1 MPLLDA
7 TVLGGIMRRSKLA
20 ILAVSALTA
29 AALSPVGG
37 AQADPGQPPGPGGT
51 SYDHT
56 IALVARSIQA
66 PRIDDAEL
74 ASARSSGHRTHA
86 VVQLHR
92 LPAPGDLDRLRELG
106 ITPLAYLNGRHGLG
120 TAYLAALSGRVADR
134 EQLAG
139 LVRGVHALLP
149 QDKVDV
155 SLAKGAGTSD
165 VVITFFGDTS
175 GERAAAVLADAGVAA
190 RRTSSDSF
198 VATLT
203 RGQLQRLAS
212 EDSVQFLAPVP
223 GPDHLEVTTSRS
235 LSNIDQL
242 QRFDVPSA
250 TYLGL
255 SGLGTEVSVHD
266 NGLDGTHGDF
276 ANRIISNTAALGGDH
291 GTHVTSI
298 LAGSGAMS
306 DQNDAAGNPNNGTAF
321 RWRGVAPQARIRTS
335 GTQTA
340 HDAPTMT
347 TAIVTEGADVSNHS
361 YGYNSGQYDGNM
373 QAIDRIIRGDE
384 PRNPV
389 DLTNPN
395 IPARPMVFSAGNGG
409 DMPRGTALNAGY
421 FALSKSCKNC
431 IMVANLQASGQ
442 QDGSSSAGPTPDGR
456 LKPDL
461 GAFGS
466 SVTAAGANVD
476 LNGNPATG
484 NSYRSMGGTSMAA
497 PVVSGTIALM
507 LQRYADRF
515 GVDLDTTRPRPA
527 TLKAMLVQSA
537 RDQQGSADIN
547 NRDTGAPSVYGPGP
561 DWATGYGL
569 LDAQAAVGLIDSK
582 RFVEDEVSIANATDE
597 HLVSVVPGQSELKVT
612 MAWDDLPG
620 TPNADHSARQLVNDL
635 DLLLIGPNG
644 EVVRPFVLPA
654 AAAND
659 CDTTTAG
666 VQTNCNGAADPGPWP
681 SGGPTGTAIN
691 AAPGTDRLNNV
702 EQVVVASPAAGLW
715 KARVS
720 VLNADGSRRLPTGAN
735 QPYALAG
742 VTADRAD
749 LRVTKTASPDPATAG
764 EQLFYRV
771 TVRNDGPDEARDARV
786 VDALPAG
793 VTYVTNDLPGGCV
806 QAPVRTVTC
815 SVGDLASGQS
825 RSFTIKVAIDPD
837 LVAANGG
844 PLSIF
849 NTVAVSSATPDSNT
863 GNNTATIGTI
873 VEDSADLRVTKI
885 CKPDRHLQAG
895 QTGTC
900 TIYVDNA
907 GPSHARDVV
916 LRDSNLSDGAFTF
929 GTVSASQGSC
939 TTSGGVITC
948 ELGILP
954 AASPTQPGRA
964 TVTVEVRANEE
975 VDINDVAD
983 VRAATPD
990 PSTANNTAEGQIHVS
1005 AVSDLAL
1012 TKTGP
1017 ATAVAGTDVSY
1028 LLSMVNNGPSTARG
1042 VVIEDVAPTGT
1053 QILSVTGSDGATC
1066 NAGTPGSATLPSRC
1080 SFGDLAPGATRTM
1093 SVSLRVLPDTLGP
1106 IHNDARTTS
1115 NTFDDDLANNL
1126 GTVRT
1131 DVEGSADLALSKLSS
1146 PSPVVAGKQL
1156 TYTMTVSNGGP
1167 STSRAVSVTDQLP
1180 DGTSFVSGVDGNGAT
1195 VCALVQ
1201 PGKVVCDLATMQPGT
1216 AKTVYL
1222 TVQVAP
1228 SVAKDT
1234 VLINSASVSSATSDP
1249 DLSNNGAAAPTTVD
1263 TAADLWMDKQATQ
1276 RSGNPSTVVVY
1287 SLVVHNDS
1295 GCETDAQSTPTPT
1308 CGDGGPS
1315 DARDVTVTD
1324 KLPLDP
1330 KKVVVQYVSPGCT
1343 YTTSTHTVS
1352 CSTGRIPAGT
1362 AVTFVIEVQVGGSV
1376 GTLTNTA
1383 DVRSST
1389 FDPATGNNTNT
1400 ASQVIKGGTGKK

>member
-1 MPLLDA
+1 
-7 TVLGGIMRRSKLA
+7 MRRSKLA
-20 ILAVSALTA
+20 VLATFALAA
-29 AALSPVGG
+29 AALSPPGG
-37 AQADPGQPPGPGGT
+37 AQADPAQPPGQAAGGQA
-51 SYDHT
+51 YDHT
-56 IALVARSIQA
+56 IWLIDRSIRA
-66 PRIDDAEL
+66 ARIDDGEL
-74 ASARSSGHRTHA
+74 ARARSSGRSTHA

-92 LPAPGDLDRLRELG
+92 LPAPGDLQRLQELG
-106 ITPLAYLNGRHGLG
+106 ITPLAYLNGKNGLG
-120 TAYLAALSGRVADR
+120 TAYLAALSGRVADP

-149 QDKVDV
+149 QDKVDSQLARGSTTADVVV
-155 SLAKGAGTSD
+155 SFFSD
-165 VVITFFGDTS
+165 VSDA
-175 GERAAAVLADAGVAA
+175 EAAAVLAAA
-190 RRTSSDSF
+190 RVTARQTSPGTYY
-198 VATLT
+198 ATLT
-203 RGQLQRLAS
+203 RGQLQHLAS
-212 EDSVQFLAPVP
+212 DDAVQFLGAAP
-223 GPDHLEVTTSRS
+223 GADHLEVTTSRT
-235 LSNIDQL
+235 LSNIDPL

-306 DQNDAAGNPNNGTAF
+306 DQNDNAGNPNNGTAF
-321 RWRGVAPQARIRTS
+321 GWRGVAPQARIRTS

-347 TAIVTEGADVSNHS
+347 TAIATEGADVSNHS
-361 YGYNSGQYDGNM
+361 YGYNSGQYDANM
-373 QAIDRIIRGDE
+373 QAIDQIIRGDQAG
-384 PRNPV
+384 
-389 DLTNPN
+389 

-431 IMVANLQASGQ
+431 IMVANLQANGQ
-442 QDGSSSAGPTPDGR
+442 QDGTSSAGPTPDGR

-461 GAFGS
+461 GAFGA
-466 SVTAAGANVD
+466 SVTAAGAVVD
-476 LNGNPATG
+476 RNNAPATG
-484 NSYRSMGGTSMAA
+484 NSYRQMGGTSMAS
-497 PVVSGTIALM
+497 PVVAGTISLM

-515 GVDLDTTRPRPA
+515 GVNLDTTRPRPA
-527 TLKAMLVQSA
+527 TLKAMLLQSA

-547 NRDTGAPSVYGPGP
+547 NRDTGAPTVYGPGP
-561 DWATGYGL
+561 DWATGYGV
-569 LDAQAAVGLIDSK
+569 LDAQAAVGLIDTK
-582 RFVEDEVSIANATDE
+582 RFVEEEVSVASATDE
-597 HLVSVVPGQSELKVT
+597 HLVSVVPGQSQLKVT
-612 MAWDDLPG
+612 LAWDDLPG

-635 DLLLIGPNG
+635 DLLLLGPNG
-644 EVVRPFVLPA
+644 EVVRPLVVPP

-659 CDTTTAG
+659 CDAATGG
-666 VQTNCNGAADPGPWP
+666 VQTNCNGTADPGPWP

-702 EQVVVASPAAGLW
+702 EQVVVANPAAGAW

-720 VLNADGSRRLPTGAN
+720 VLNTDGSLRLPTGAN

-742 VTADRAD
+742 VTADRAN
-749 LRVTKTASPDPATAG
+749 LTVTKTDSPDPAIAG
-764 EQLFYRV
+764 EQLYYGIQ
-771 TVRNDGPDEARDARV
+771 VRNNGPATARDATV
-786 VDALPAG
+786 VDVLPAG

-806 QAPVRTVTC
+806 EDPVRTLTC
-815 SVGDLASGQS
+815 SLGDLKSGQTK
-825 RSFTIKVAIDPD
+825 SFTIKVAIDPG

-849 NTVAVSSATPDSNT
+849 NTASAASTTPDTDSEDNT
-863 GNNTATIGTI
+863 VTIGTI
-873 VEDSADLRVTKI
+873 VEDSADLGVTKI

-929 GTVSASQGSC
+929 GDVTPSQGTCS
-939 TTSGGVITC
+939 TSGGVITC
-948 ELGILP
+948 QLGMVP

-964 TVTVEVRANEE
+964 TVTVEVSANEE

-990 PSTANNTAEGQIHVS
+990 PNTANNAAQGQIHVS

-1012 TKTGP
+1012 TKAGP
-1017 ATAVAGTDVSY
+1017 ANAVAGTDVAY
-1028 LLSMVNNGPSTARG
+1028 LLSVVNNGPSTARG
-1042 VVIEDVAPTGT
+1042 VVIEDVAPLGT
-1053 QILSVTGSDGATC
+1053 QILSVTGSGGATC
-1066 NAGTPGSATLPSRC
+1066 NAGTPGSAALPSRC

-1093 SVSLRVLPDTLGP
+1093 SVSVRVLPDTLGP

-1115 NTFDDDLANNL
+1115 STFDDDLANNL

-1131 DVEGSADLALSKLSS
+1131 DVRGVADLALSKLGS

-1156 TYTMTVSNGGP
+1156 TYTMTVSNAGP
-1167 STSRAVSVTDQLP
+1167 STARGVSVTDQLP
-1180 DGTSFVSGVDGNGAT
+1180 AGTSFVSGVDGNGAT
-1195 VCALVQ
+1195 VCTLVQ
-1201 PGKVVCDLATMQPGT
+1201 PGNVVCDLTTMQPGT
-1216 AKTVYL
+1216 SKTVYL
-1222 TVQVAP
+1222 TVLVAP

-1234 VLINSASVSSATSDP
+1234 VLINSASVSSSTADH
-1249 DLSNNGAAAPTTVD
+1249 DLGNNTASAPTLVD
-1263 TAADLWMDKQATQ
+1263 TAADLWLDKQATQ
-1276 RSGNPSTVVVY
+1276 RSGNPSPVVVY

-1295 GCETDAQSTPTPT
+1295 GCETDAQSSPTPT

-1315 DARDVTVTD
+1315 DAQNITVTD
-1324 KLPLDP
+1324 TLPLDP
-1330 KKVVVQYVSPGCT
+1330 KKVVVQYVSPQCI
-1343 YTTSTHTVS
+1343 YNPATHTVT
-1352 CSTGRIPAGT
+1352 CSTGTIPAGA
-1362 AVTFVIEVQVGGSV
+1362 AVTFVIEVQVSGSV
-1376 GTLTNTA
+1376 GTITNTA
-1383 DVRSST
+1383 DVVSAT
-1389 FDPATGNNTNT
+1389 HDPAPGNNRNAATL
-1400 ASQVIKGGTGKK
+1400 VMKGGTGKK